1 MGATYRCSVALQDG
15 GNLCARSD
23 RVTDYLL
30 QHTYPDRS
38 RLYLDTSGNN
48 LLYLLCMY
56 VCMYGAQPG
65 SPGPMLLLYVCKC
78 K

>member
-38 RLYLDTSGNN
+38 RLYLNTSGNN
-48 LLYLLCMY
+48 VLYLLCMD
-56 VCMYGAQPG
+56 VWGLAWQPWANVVVVR
-65 SPGPMLLLYVCKC
+65 L
-78 K
+78 